1 MYAIRRNVYSIAISV
16 PTSRFVCKFKTT
28 FSVQKQIDRYYS
40 VYPNAKDIRTMDWF
54 DLFFYISTNVLLS
67 KLI

>member
-16 PTSRFVCKFKTT
+16 PTSRFICKFQAT
-28 FSVQKQIDRYYS
+28 FSVQKQIGRYYA
-40 VYPNAKDIRTMDWF
+40 VYPNAKDIRTMDRF
-54 DLFFYISTNVLLS
+54 DLFFYISTNVLMS